1 MKILIAGLGSIGKR
15 HLMSIQK
22 INGVEVAAL
31 RTGKG
36 TLKDKSDV
44 REFYSI
50 EEALDYKP
58 DGVLIANPTSKHVET
73 ALPFLQ
79 KGIKVLIEKPI
90 DDTISES
97 QKLEGYK
104 GNILVAYCMRF
115 FPLNSFIKEL
125 SLRENIFKISFQR
138 SFYLPKMHPYAD
150 YRTEYAAKKELG
162 GGVIRTF
169 SHEIDM
175 MLNWFGEPL
184 SVTGVTDKI
193 SHLEMDTDDFAFFTA
208 KTKSGARINFE
219 LDFFAPV
226 NVNVGEAFTEKGK
239 YFWDTKSIQYLDYN
253 ESVPREIL
261 KYEDNAFE
269 VMYVNQIQDFINFI
283 QGKPSENATY
293 ETAMQVMEII
303 EGIEINNNKNHS
315 TIK

>member
-15 HLMSIQK
+15 HLSALQK
-22 INGVEVAAL
+22 IEGVEVAAL

-36 TLKDKSDV
+36 TLKEKSDIK
-44 REFYSI
+44 EFYSI
-50 EEALDYKP
+50 EQALEYKP

-73 ALPFLQ
+73 ALPFLE

-90 DDTISES
+90 DNSISES
-97 QKLEGYK
+97 KKLEAYK
-104 GNILVAYCMRF
+104 ENILVAYCMRF
-115 FPLNSFIKEL
+115 FPLNSFIKDL
-125 SLRENIFKISFQR
+125 YAKENIFKISFQR

-175 MLNWFGEPL
+175 MIDWFGEPV
-184 SVTGVTDKI
+184 SITGITDKI

-208 KTKSGARINFE
+208 KTKKGGRINFE

-239 YFWDTKSIQYLDYN
+239 YFWDIKGIQFTGYN
-253 ESVPREIL
+253 ESEPRELL
-261 KYEDNAFE
+261 KYEENIFD
-269 VMYVNQIQDFINFI
+269 VMYLNQIKDFIGFI
-283 QGKPSENATY
+283 NDIPSINATY
-293 ETAMQVMEII
+293 NSAIQVLEII
-303 EGIEINNNKNHS
+303 EKIDAKQ
-315 TIK
+315 